1 MVQLKR
7 IKADHVEHTE
17 YGTEHW
23 CRLYFQYNQ
32 KFYKIWYLV
41 LSDKLVA
48 ESKLLIEILKEIK
61 RLRQKVEGIAS
72 DLIYLFFILIFFFI
86 HESFEASN
94 RCKVNVNS

>member
-7 IKADHVEHTE
+7 IKLDHVEHTE

-41 LSDKLVA
+41 LSDKMVS
-48 ESKLLIEILKEIK
+48 ESWLLIEILKKISNLK
-61 RLRQKVEGIAS
+61 QKILEVAS
-72 DLIYLFFILIFFFI
+72 EVI
-86 HESFEASN
+86 
-94 RCKVNVNS
+94 

>member
-7 IKADHVEHTE
+7 IKLDHVEHTE

-32 KFYKIWYLV
+32 KFYKLWYLV
-41 LSDKLVA
+41 LSDKLVS

-61 RLRQKVEGIAS
+61 GLRQKVEEIAS
-72 DLIYLFFILIFFFI
+72 DLI
-86 HESFEASN
+86 
-94 RCKVNVNS
+94 